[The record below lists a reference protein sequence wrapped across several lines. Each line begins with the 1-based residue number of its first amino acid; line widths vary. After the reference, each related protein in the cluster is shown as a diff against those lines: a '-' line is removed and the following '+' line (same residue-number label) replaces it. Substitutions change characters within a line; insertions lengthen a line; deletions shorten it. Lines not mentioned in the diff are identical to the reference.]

1 MTARGVF
8 ITGTDTGVGKTT
20 VAGALAAAFALRG
33 VDVGVMKPVQTGA
46 PKRDMAPDAAFLRA
60 MAGSRDAPELVSPV
74 TLRQPLSP
82 YHAALDEGVEIEL
95 DRIGAA
101 YGELARRHE
110 LLIVEGAGGLL
121 APLTRETC
129 MADLAHALG
138 LPLLIVAHPYLGCIN
153 HTLLTAQA
161 ARAAGL
167 DIAGIV
173 FCQTKRRGYP
183 ELDVAFMEE
192 SCGAPVFGL
201 LPWQA
206 RMGRKSLANAAAKR
220 LNPSALAARLETM
233 APDSRARQKSY
244 TRRDKKY
251 LWRPFTQMKDWERG
265 EVTVIE
271 SGRGVT
277 LRDLTGREYL
287 DGHSSYWCNLH
298 GHADRRMN
306 RAVAAQL
313 GKIAHSTFLGLS
325 NVPAVDLAEKLVAL
339 APPGLTRVFYSDNG
353 STAVEVALKM
363 AYQYW
368 RLTEPSGKRDR
379 FLAVHDAYHGD
390 TIGAVSVG
398 GIDLY
403 HAAFGGLLFHAD
415 FVPAPYCYRCPL
427 GKTHPGCA
435 LACADLVEQAL
446 AAQEGRHAAMILEP
460 LVQCPAGII
469 TAPPGYLARVRE
481 ACARHNVL
489 FIADE
494 VAVGFGRT
502 GRMFACE
509 HERVAP
515 DLMALSKSISGGL
528 LPFAATLASERV
540 YEAFLGE
547 YGERKT
553 FFHGHTYTGNQL
565 GAAAALESLRLIEER
580 GLIGQ
585 AREKAAALAEAL
597 ATFHDL
603 VSVGDIRQ
611 RGLIAGVELVGDKAT
626 REPIPWEARAGVR
639 VVEEAKRRGLL
650 VRPLGNVIPLFPAP
664 AAPVESIRRMAAL
677 LRESIGAVLG

>member
-1 MTARGVF
+1 MAARGVF
-8 ITGTDTGVGKTT
+8 VTGTDTGVGKTT
-20 VAGALAAAFALRG
+20 VAGALAAVFSLRG
-33 VDVGVMKPVQTGA
+33 ADVGVMKPVQTGA
-46 PKRDMAPDAAFLRA
+46 PKRGLAPDAKFLRI
-60 MAGSRDAPELVSPV
+60 MAASRGAPELVSPV
-74 TLRQPLSP
+74 TLRLPLSP
-82 YHAALDEGVEIEL
+82 YHAARAEGVDIDVE
-95 DRIGAA
+95 RIGAA
-101 YGELARRHE
+101 YGKLARRHD
-110 LLIVEGAGGLL
+110 LMIVEGAGGLL
-121 APLTRETC
+121 APLTREAV
-129 MADLAHALG
+129 MADLARALG

-173 FCQTKRRGYP
+173 FCQTGRRGFP
-183 ELDVAFMEE
+183 EPDFDFIEE
-192 SCGAPVFGL
+192 QCGAPVFGL

-206 RMGRKSLANAAAKR
+206 RLTRKSLARAAEEC
-220 LNPSALAARLETM
+220 LDPGALAARLK
-233 APDSRARQKSY
+233 ALSPASRARQKSY
-244 TRRDKKY
+244 ERRDKKY

-271 SGRGVT
+271 SGKGVT
-277 LRDLTGREYL
+277 LRDLVGREYL

-306 RAVAAQL
+306 GAVAAQL
-313 GKIAHSTFLGLS
+313 GKIAHSTLLGLS
-325 NVPAVDLAEKLVAL
+325 NVPAVDLAEQLVAL

-368 RLTEPSGKRDR
+368 RLVEPAGKRDR
-379 FLAVHDAYHGD
+379 FLAVRDAYHGD

-403 HAAFGGLLFHAD
+403 HAAFGGLLFSAD

-427 GKTHPGCA
+427 GKTHPDCA

-446 AAQEGRHAAMILEP
+446 AANEGRHAAMILEP

-502 GRMFACE
+502 GRMFACG
-509 HERVAP
+509 HEGVSP

-528 LPFAATLASERV
+528 LPFAATLAAERV
-540 YEAFLGE
+540 YEAFLGDYE
-547 YGERKT
+547 ERKT

-565 GAAAALESLRLIEER
+565 GAAAALESLRLMKER
-580 GLIGQ
+580 DVIGQ
-585 AREKAAALAEAL
+585 VQEKAAALAGVL
-597 ATFHDL
+597 ASFHDL
-603 VSVGDIRQ
+603 AAVGDIRQ
-611 RGLIAGVELVGDKAT
+611 RGLIAGVELVGDKVT
-626 REPIPWEARAGVR
+626 REPVPWEAKAGVR
-639 VVEEAKRRGLL
+639 VVEEAKRRGLI

-664 AAPVESIRRMAAL
+664 AAPTQIIRRMAAI